1 VTAHHIFVGIV
12 QGEVQSL
19 EFRHALQSLC
29 QLMEQF
35 GQGVVADHQV
45 GKIKQ
50 RLIAVKLVLRVE
62 VTL

>member
-1 VTAHHIFVGIV
+1 VAAKRVSEMQTKARALHHRCAVTSGRAKR
-12 QGEVQSL
+12 QR
-19 EFRHALQSLC
+19 FRMLC
-29 QLMEQF
+29 
-35 GQGVVADHQV
+35 HQV